1 MSRSQ
6 PFLMLC
12 GQDSRV
18 SMVAASRLAPAR
30 RRARLA
36 KTTLIAGGAAGFGLA
51 MILARSHV
59 AGHHRQS
66 ARPLA
71 APPGFVRIVR
81 QNLLEAGIVA
91 PAQAPS
97 VAETATS

>member
-1 MSRSQ
+1 MST
-6 PFLMLC
+6 
-12 GQDSRV
+12 
-18 SMVAASRLAPAR
+18 VAASRLAPAR
-30 RRARLA
+30 RRARFAKLA
-36 KTTLIAGGAAGFGLA
+36 LGVVGATGFTA
-51 MILARSHV
+51 AAFLARANV
-59 AGHHRQS
+59 AGHHRKP

-71 APPGFVRIVR
+71 APPGFVKVVR